1 MSVEIISIIREH
13 YHYNLIAS
21 HGKIVLHQWQNIIH
35 TRNYAFCFVS
45 THYIHV
51 LRP

>member
-35 TRNYAFCFVS
+35 TRNLYGLI
-45 THYIHV
+45 YIMSNYTA
-51 LRP
+51 